1 MVRRLTQSTYES
13 IRENNSPSRRALDRP
28 LYQAAHSPG
37 NHRGTY
43 VVRHSGFS
51 WKVYSPLTRQ
61 FSISSGRQP
70 GTIVQE
76 AILGSIT
83 NMVNAQVDP
92 VLAHIRRLACR
103 ATADCRSDS
112 ELLREFAA
120 RRDEAAFT
128 EL

>member
-1 MVRRLTQSTYES
+1 
-13 IRENNSPSRRALDRP
+13 
-28 LYQAAHSPG
+28 
-37 NHRGTY
+37 
-43 VVRHSGFS
+43 
-51 WKVYSPLTRQ
+51 
-61 FSISSGRQP
+61 
-70 GTIVQE
+70 
-76 AILGSIT
+76 ILGSIT

-128 EL
+128 ELTRRHSRLVLSVCRNILQHAQDAEDALQATFLVLARRAGSIRKGEALASWLYGVAYRIAMKAKREA